1 MVTSAKPPAIH
12 VRELSGQRRKV
23 RHTTTG
29 RISSR
34 PKLLAHLDWLLLDG
48 PEHDDDDD
56 LRDLEGRI
64 GR

>member
-1 MVTSAKPPAIH
+1 MVTSAKHPAIH
-12 VRELSGQRRKV
+12 VRELNGQRCVFRQ
-23 RHTTTG
+23 TTTA
-29 RISSR
+29 RIYSR
-34 PKLLAHLDWLLLDG
+34 PKLLTKLDWLLVDG